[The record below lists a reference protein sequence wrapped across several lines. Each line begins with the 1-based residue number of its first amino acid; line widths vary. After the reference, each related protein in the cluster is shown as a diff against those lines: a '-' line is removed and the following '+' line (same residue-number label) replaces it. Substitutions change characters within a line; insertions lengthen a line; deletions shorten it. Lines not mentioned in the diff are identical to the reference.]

1 MAGSP
6 LTALS
11 PTAPSPSPASRTAL
25 TPGVTPSPAVAQ
37 ATRSPAVLPSMK
49 PTEVITWVKFERPKL
64 ALGEIV
70 VGSFALAGVIVLIS
84 MVVGVILGHFRSKRT
99 GTQGAGGLGLRG

>member
-1 MAGSP
+1 
-6 LTALS
+6 
-11 PTAPSPSPASRTAL
+11 
-25 TPGVTPSPAVAQ
+25 
-37 ATRSPAVLPSMK
+37 MK

-84 MVVGVILGHFRSKRT
+84 LVVGVILGHFRSKHT
-99 GTQGAGGLGLRG
+99 GTHGAGGLGLRG